1 VRLLFVIAG
10 LALMLFASS
19 EAMAQAGQ
27 TVTSQD
33 IQPGVTNGESMP
45 PVPRARPENEG
56 ATQPSVRWPQ
66 VVVPERPADPFIDS
80 LPPFGASLFESPGM
94 AGGQGPHPDYQIDV
108 GDQIL
113 VSTWGQ
119 IEQEITTAVDPQG
132 NIFLP
137 GIGPVSVRGVSSGSL
152 SQHVEQQVRSV
163 YRENVGVYAT
173 LASARAIGVFV
184 TGYVDRPGRFP
195 GAPSE
200 SVIDFLAKAGGV
212 DPNRGSYRDISIL
225 RNDRVIARADLYNFL
240 LAGRLPRIN
249 FQEGDTILV
258 GQQRSM
264 VAAEGDVRN
273 NYRFEFPVDGPL
285 TGAELIRL
293 ARPLPKATHARI
305 IGSRSGEPEADYIPL
320 AKLETQELRDQDR
333 VTFGADEASDTI
345 MISVSGAHLGPSTM
359 VASRNASLLQLMDYI
374 EVDPQLAAVHAVH
387 LRRESVARQQKASLE
402 AALDR
407 LERSLVSST
416 IDLQGE
422 ATIRRTEAEMV
433 MGYIE
438 RARQVQPD
446 GTVVVVDS
454 KGRFVDLR
462 LEDGD
467 EIIIPPQRGVVLV
480 SGEVTAPQAMAYEE
494 GKTAR
499 FYLDRSGGLT
509 DRGDSGRVI
518 LRRLN
523 GQVELVSPSTIVR
536 PGDEVIAPPRV
547 DFKGWVFAQELAE
560 MIYQIAVISRVV
572 MTL

>member
-1 VRLLFVIAG
+1 MRLLFAIAG
-10 LALMLFASS
+10 LALMLLGAG
-19 EAMAQAGQ
+19 EALAQAGQ
-27 TVTSQD
+27 PITSRD
-33 IQPGVTNGESMP
+33 IQPSLDDAGAMP
-45 PVPRARPENEG
+45 PAPRARPDG
-56 ATQPSVRWPQ
+56 DAVTAPSPRWPQ
-66 VVVPERPADPFIDS
+66 VVVPQRPADPFMDS
-80 LPPFGASLFESPGM
+80 LPPFGASLFEAPGM
-94 AGGQGPHPDYQIDV
+94 VGGQGPHPDYRIDV

-119 IEQEITTAVDPQG
+119 IEQELTTAVDPQG

-137 GIGPVSVRGVSSGSL
+137 GIGPIQVRGVSSGEL
-152 SQHVEQQVRSV
+152 SAHVERQVRSV

-173 LASARAIGVFV
+173 LANTRAIGVFV
-184 TGYVDRPGRFP
+184 TGFVSRPGRYP

-200 SVIDFLAKAGGV
+200 SAIDFLAKAGGV
-212 DPNRGSYRDISIL
+212 DPNRGSYRDITIL
-225 RNDRVIARADLYNFL
+225 RNDRVIARVDLYDFL
-240 LAGRLPRIN
+240 LAGRLPRVL

-258 GQQRSM
+258 GQQRSL
-264 VAAEGDVRN
+264 VTAEGDVRN

-305 IGSRSGEPEADYIPL
+305 IGSREGEPEADYIPL
-320 AKLETQELRDQDR
+320 SRFEAHQLRDQDR
-333 VTFGADEASDTI
+333 VTFDADEASDTI
-345 MISVSGAHLGPSTM
+345 MVAVSGAHIGPSTM
-359 VASRNASLLQLMDYI
+359 VVSRHATLLQLLDYI
-374 EVDPQLAAVHAVH
+374 EVDPQLAAVQAVH

-422 ATIRRTEAEMV
+422 AQIRRTEAEMV

-438 RARQVQPD
+438 RARHVEPD
-446 GTVVVVDS
+446 GTVVIVDS
-454 KGRFVDLR
+454 RGRFVDMG

-467 EIIIPPQRGVVLV
+467 EIIIPPKRGVVLV
-480 SGEVTAPQAMAYEE
+480 SGEVTAPQALAFEE

-499 FYLDRSGGLT
+499 FYIQRSGGLT
-509 DRGDSGRVI
+509 DRGDSAKVI
-518 LRRLN
+518 IRRLN
-523 GQVELVSPSTIVR
+523 GQVELVSPSTIVHA
-536 PGDEVIAPPRV
+536 GDEVIAPPRI

-560 MIYQIAVISRVV
+560 MIYRIAVVSRVI